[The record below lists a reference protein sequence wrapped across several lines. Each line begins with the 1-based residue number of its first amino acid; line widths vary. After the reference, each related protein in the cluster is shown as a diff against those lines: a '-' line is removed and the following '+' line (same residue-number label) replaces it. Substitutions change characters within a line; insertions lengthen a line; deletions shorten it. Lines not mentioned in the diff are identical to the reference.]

1 MYHLKVCMTAWIDLL
16 CYVSF
21 NIELSLQPLVHKRQ
35 EEIPQMESTS
45 GMSTGVLNK
54 GSSVSI
60 ESTES
65 EEEVKEKPKT
75 KHNGLPTTSIKCE

>member
-1 MYHLKVCMTAWIDLL
+1 MYKHVLL
-16 CYVSF
+16 
-21 NIELSLQPLVHKRQ
+21 
-35 EEIPQMESTS
+35 
-45 GMSTGVLNK
+45 GVLNK

-75 KHNGLPTTSIKCE
+75 KYNGLPTTSIKCE